1 MFSSDSDKLDDSD
14 VMCCLFS
21 FLWVGLHLW
30 EIKCAFVIRPS
41 HTSPTEAQVARK
53 QSPKPGGGISTKG
66 GKHEHTHT
74 PPGVNRDMCVYMAF
88 YLAEGHQWVILLK
101 SALGYWS
108 RWHTRSGC
116 LRTRLTGQCLMPHNW
131 FYWPAQPA
139 GCQCWFEARP
149 LRLTTTAVL
158 PGFVKYVIH
167 LLSQV

>member
-1 MFSSDSDKLDDSD
+1 MLS
-14 VMCCLFS
+14 LFIS
-21 FLWVGLHLW
+21 LSGTTFMGNKVCFCYPSLL
-30 EIKCAFVIRPS
+30 S

-53 QSPKPGGGISTKG
+53 QSPKPKGGISTKG

-74 PPGVNRDMCVYMAF
+74 PPGVNGDMCVYMAF